1 MTPAIETTGAGKRY
15 WQLQERAMLLRSLLP
30 FSRPLRTER
39 WALRNLDLTIE
50 RGETVG
56 VVGRNG
62 AGKSTLLRMLAGV
75 SRPTEGQ
82 VSVYGRVAPLIS
94 VGVGFH
100 QEMSGRENIF
110 VNGTLLG
117 LTRREVES
125 HFDEIVEFAELG
137 TFIDTPVKFYST
149 GMFMRLGFSVAAHVN
164 PDILLVDEVLA
175 VGDLAFQVKCIERMR
190 ELQREGTTI
199 LLVSHSMH
207 AIRFLCP
214 RTLLIREG
222 HLEFDGRTEDTIAR
236 HHELMSEDHAAFS
249 GGRSVT
255 ILDRQLVGPQG
266 PTHHPGA
273 DEPLT
278 YRCRIRFDRQ
288 VDTPQIHFS
297 VFSEDGTIAYSL
309 ASALQRQSRVFEAGD
324 ITTVEVDFRSRLGP
338 GTYRLDMVVY
348 DRNVREVL
356 AQDSPGIVIY
366 ALGRPGTSGVADLE
380 GSIAVDGCVVTE
392 FGDLLMGDPSQ
403 PGS

>member
-1 MTPAIETTGAGKRY
+1 
-15 WQLQERAMLLRSLLP
+15 MLLRSLLP
-30 FSRPLRTER
+30 FTRPVRTER

-62 AGKSTLLRMLAGV
+62 AGKSTLLRLLAGV

-110 VNGTLLG
+110 VNATLLG
-117 LTRREVES
+117 LTRREVDA

-164 PDILLVDEVLA
+164 PDVLLVDEVLA

-222 HLEFDGRTEDTIAR
+222 RLEFDGRTEETIAR
-236 HHELMSEDHAAFS
+236 HHELMSLDHAAVS
-249 GGRSVT
+249 GGHSVT
-255 ILDRQLVGPQG
+255 ILDRQLLGPQG

-278 YRCRIRFDRQ
+278 YRCRIRFEQQ

-297 VFSEDGTIAYSL
+297 VFSEDGTTAYSL
-309 ASALQRQSRVFEAGD
+309 ASALQRQGRVFEPGD
-324 ITTVEVDFRSRLGP
+324 VTTVEVDFRSRLCP
-338 GTYRLDMVVY
+338 GTYRIDMVVY

-356 AQDSPGIVIY
+356 AQDSPGIMIY

-380 GSIAVDGCVVTE
+380 GSIAVDGCTVTE
-392 FGDLLMGDPSQ
+392 FGDLLMGDPSP
-403 PGS
+403 PGN